1 MARKS
6 PQDKENKQFFSAR
19 FNELLSLHNKK
30 QVDVHRDLNIPKS
43 TITGYVKGTS
53 LPTMG
58 NLQKIADYF
67 GVLKSDID
75 LRFKNKDDASDDG
88 LEFHLLSNFSK
99 LQKNRQQNVVAYSS
113 NQLKEQLQEEN
124 TKVISIKEA
133 KDRYQTEYP
142 VELLGYVSAGTGEY
156 LQDWKSEEI
165 LVDNTP
171 DKYDYALKVNGNS
184 MEPLF
189 ADGQIIFV
197 LKVTNENLFDLSN
210 RIVVADLNC
219 ESYVKKLV
227 VRHDEL
233 RLVSL
238 NKKYEDKIVTE
249 NDAFYVRGIVVL

>member
-6 PQDKENKQFFSAR
+6 PQDKENKQFFSAK
-19 FNELLSLHNKK
+19 FNELLSLYNKK

-133 KDRYQTEYP
+133 KKRYQTEYP

-156 LQDWKSEEI
+156 LQDWKPEEI
-165 LVDNTP
+165 LVDNIP
-171 DKYDYALKVNGNS
+171 NKYDYALKVNGNS

-210 RIVVADLNC
+210 RIVVADLNG
-219 ESYVKKLV
+219 EAYVKKLV
-227 VRHDEL
+227 VKHDEL

-238 NKKYEDKIVTE
+238 NKEYKDKIVTE
-249 NDAFYVRGIVVL
+249 VDDFKITGIVVL

>member
-124 TKVISIKEA
+124 AKVISIKEV

-156 LQDWKSEEI
+156 LQDWKPEEI

-171 DKYDYALKVNGNS
+171 DKYDYALKINGNS

-210 RIVVADLNC
+210 RIVVADLNG
-219 ESYVKKLV
+219 EAYVKKLV

-238 NKKYEDKIVTE
+238 NKEYEDKIVTE
-249 NDAFYVRGIVVL
+249 NDTFYVRGIVVL

>member
-6 PQDKENKQFFSAR
+6 PQDKENKQFFSAK
-19 FNELLSLHNKK
+19 FNELLSLYNKK

-156 LQDWKSEEI
+156 LQDWKPEEI

-171 DKYDYALKVNGNS
+171 YKYDYALKVNGNS

-210 RIVVADLNC
+210 RIVVADLNG

-238 NKKYEDKIVTE
+238 NKEYEDKIVTE

>member
-124 TKVISIKEA
+124 AKVISIKEV

-156 LQDWKSEEI
+156 LQDWKPEEI

-171 DKYDYALKVNGNS
+171 DKYDYALKINGNS

-197 LKVTNENLFDLSN
+197 IEVTNESLFDLSN
-210 RIVVADLNC
+210 RIVVADLNG
-219 ESYVKKLV
+219 EAYVKKLV
-227 VRHDEL
+227 VRHYEL

-238 NKKYEDKIVTE
+238 NKDYEDKIITE
-249 NDAFYVRGIVVL
+249 DDAFYVRGIVVL

>member
-113 NQLKEQLQEEN
+113 KQLKEQLQEEN
-124 TKVISIKEA
+124 AKVISIKEA

-156 LQDWKSEEI
+156 LQDWKPEEI

-210 RIVVADLNC
+210 RIVVADLNG
-219 ESYVKKLV
+219 EAYVKKLV

>member
-6 PQDKENKQFFSAR
+6 PQDKENKQFFSAK

-30 QVDVHRDLNIPKS
+30 QIDVHRDLNIPKS

-75 LRFKNKDDASDDG
+75 LRFKNSDDSTSDG
-88 LEFHLLSNFSK
+88 LELHLLSNFSK
-99 LQKNRQQNVVAYSS
+99 LQKNRQQNVVDYSS
-113 NQLKEQLQEEN
+113 NQLKVQLQEEN
-124 TKVISIKEA
+124 AKVISINEA

-156 LQDWKSEEI
+156 LQDWKPEEI

-171 DKYDYALKVNGNS
+171 DKYDYALKINGNS

-197 LKVTNENLFDLSN
+197 VEVTNESLFDLSN
-210 RIVVADLNC
+210 RIVVADLNG
-219 ESYVKKLV
+219 EAYVKKLV
-227 VRHDEL
+227 VKHDEL

-238 NKKYEDKIVTE
+238 NKEYKDKIVTE

>member
-124 TKVISIKEA
+124 AKVISIKEA
-133 KDRYQTEYP
+133 KDRYQTEHH

-156 LQDWKSEEI
+156 LQDWKPEEI

-171 DKYDYALKVNGNS
+171 DKYDYALKINGNS

-197 LKVTNENLFDLSN
+197 VEVTNESLFDLSN
-210 RIVVADLNC
+210 RIVVADLNG
-219 ESYVKKLV
+219 EAYVKKLV

>member
-113 NQLKEQLQEEN
+113 NQLKEQLQEKN
-124 TKVISIKEA
+124 KKVISIKEA
-133 KDRYQTEYP
+133 KDYYQTEYP

-156 LQDWKSEEI
+156 LQDWKPEEI

-171 DKYDYALKVNGNS
+171 DKYGYALKINGNS

-197 LKVTNENLFDLSN
+197 IEVTNESLFDLSN
-210 RIVVADLNC
+210 RIVVADLNG
-219 ESYVKKLV
+219 EAYVKKLV
-227 VRHDEL
+227 VKHDEL

-249 NDAFYVRGIVVL
+249 NDAFYVRGVVIV

>member
-1 MARKS
+1 M
-6 PQDKENKQFFSAR
+6 KERVKQ
-19 FNELLSLHNKK
+19 LCGKK
-30 QVDVHRDLNIPKS
+30 GVSMNTAESEIGLAK
-43 TITGYVKGTS
+43 GYISKLGTS
-53 LPTMG
+53 NPNAKT
-58 NLQKIADYF
+58 LQKIADYF

-113 NQLKEQLQEEN
+113 KQLKEQLQEEN
-124 TKVISIKEA
+124 AKVISIKEA

-156 LQDWKSEEI
+156 LQDWKPEEI

-210 RIVVADLNC
+210 RIVVADLNG

-238 NKKYEDKIVTE
+238 NKEYEDKIVTE

>member
-6 PQDKENKQFFSAR
+6 PQDKENKQFFSAK

-113 NQLKEQLQEEN
+113 KQLKEQMQEEN
-124 TKVISIKEA
+124 TKITSIEEA
-133 KDRYQTEYP
+133 KDHYQIKYP
-142 VELLGYVSAGTGEY
+142 VELLGSVSAGTGEY
-156 LQDWKSEEI
+156 LQDWKPEEI
-165 LVDNTP
+165 LVDNIP
-171 DKYDYALKVNGNS
+171 DEYDYALKVNGDS

-197 LKVTNENLFDLSN
+197 IKVTNENLFELSN
-210 RIVVADLNC
+210 RIIVADLNGDAF
-219 ESYVKKLV
+219 VKKIV
-227 VRHDEL
+227 VKPDEL

-238 NKKYEDKIVTE
+238 NKEYEDKIVTE
-249 NDAFYVRGIVVL
+249 DDDFKVTGIVVL